1 MGKELMKK
9 LLLLMVVPLLA
20 APVLAADQAATATAQ
35 VCTAVKDR
43 TPEGVADR
51 FPASVG
57 ELYCFSRLTNV
68 TDKVVHVWF
77 YADKEVFRIELPV
90 KASPWRTWS
99 AKRILPSMTGAWRI
113 EVQDATGKVLASSA
127 FTVE

>member
-1 MGKELMKK
+1 MKK
-9 LLLLMVVPLLA
+9 MLLPMAVLLLAV
-20 APVLAADQAATATAQ
+20 PVLAADQPATATAQ

-57 ELYCFSRLTNV
+57 ELYCFSRLANV

-77 YADKEVFRIELPV
+77 HADKEVFRIELPV
-90 KASPWRTWS
+90 KASHWRTWS
-99 AKRILPSMTGAWRI
+99 AKKIQPSMTGAWRV
-113 EVQDATGKVLASSA
+113 EVLDATGKVLATA
-127 FTVE
+127 QFTVE